1 MILDNLFGYIGPGAG
16 LGMIGA
22 LIGLALAV
30 IGALA
35 FVLLWPLRMIR
46 RKLKNNARD

>member
-1 MILDNLFGYIGPGAG
+1 MIVNSLLGYIGPGAG

-22 LIGLALAV
+22 LVGVGLAVLS
-30 IGALA
+30 ALA
-35 FVLLWPLRMIR
+35 FVVLWPLRMLR

>member
-1 MILDNLFGYIGPGAG
+1 MILDSVLGYIGPGAG

-30 IGALA
+30 ISALA
-35 FVLLWPLRMIR
+35 FVVLWPLRMLR
-46 RKLKNNARD
+46 RKLKNHARD